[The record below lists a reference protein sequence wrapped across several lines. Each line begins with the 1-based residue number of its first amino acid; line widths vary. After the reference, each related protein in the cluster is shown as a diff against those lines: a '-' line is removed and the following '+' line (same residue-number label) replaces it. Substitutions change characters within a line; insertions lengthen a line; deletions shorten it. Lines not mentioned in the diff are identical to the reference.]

1 MKTYKA
7 THMVKME
14 DLNHHQSLYAG
25 RGIEWMV
32 EAAFIAAALEHGER
46 HGLLYRNTH
55 QFSFNKSVEPGEIIS
70 YCSMLV
76 RTGTTSLTM
85 RVALISEVTGEL
97 CAEGYVT
104 FVTVKP
110 HTHEKIE
117 HGIKLDETHDQNELA
132 WRSKAQ
138 SFFHNPEKPK
148 F

>member
-14 DLNHHQSLYAG
+14 DLNHHENLYAG

-55 QFSFNKSVEPGEIIS
+55 QFSFSKSVEPGEIIS
-70 YCSMLV
+70 YCSTLV
-76 RTGTTSLTM
+76 RVGRTSLTM
-85 RVALISEVTGEL
+85 RVSLISEVTDEVR
-97 CAEGYVT
+97 AEGYVT

-110 HTHEKIE
+110 HTHEKVQ
-117 HGIKLDETHDQNELA
+117 HGIKLDDTNDIGELA
-132 WRSKAQ
+132 WRKKAQ
-138 SFFHNPEKPK
+138 SFFHSLGQPR